1 MTWDVAQKQAM
12 KILGDGATVPDK
24 PNTITKASADWD
36 KAGTEFN
43 AAREACEEKVLGLD
57 NANSALV
64 NAMEQFRATIEKNN
78 FELDPKKD
86 LKKIDQARKILLAEI
101 DEAIK
106 KGKANDKA
114 LDELNK
120 HLIQVSKYKQS

>member
-64 NAMEQFRATIEKNN
+64 NAME
-78 FELDPKKD
+78 
-86 LKKIDQARKILLAEI
+86 
-101 DEAIK
+101 
-106 KGKANDKA
+106 
-114 LDELNK
+114 
-120 HLIQVSKYKQS
+120 